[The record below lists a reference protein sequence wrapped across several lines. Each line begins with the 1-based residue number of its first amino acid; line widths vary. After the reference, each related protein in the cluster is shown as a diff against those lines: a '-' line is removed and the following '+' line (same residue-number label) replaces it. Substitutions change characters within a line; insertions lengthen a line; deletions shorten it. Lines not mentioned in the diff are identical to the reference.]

1 MSAEMP
7 KYFLDSDGVT
17 YLWSEIEKR
26 FINVDELKAVI
37 DTIDAVKADKDDIP
51 STLPANGGNADSLG
65 GYMAEDYVRV
75 DSDVVYIFNCGTST
89 KLID

>member
-1 MSAEMP
+1 MSAEVQ
-7 KYFLDSDGVT
+7 KYFLDANGVA
-17 YLWSEIEKR
+17 YLWSKIENR
-26 FINVDELKAVI
+26 FININELKTVI

-75 DSDVVYIFNCGTST
+75 DGDIVYIFNCGTST
-89 KLID
+89 ELID